1 MINFTEKTNF
11 IWSVA
16 DLLRGNFKQSEYG
29 KVILPFTVLRR
40 FDCVL
45 APSKEKIL
53 EMNNTLTVSNKA
65 PIFKRVT
72 GHDYYN
78 LSRYD
83 FEKLIDDAS
92 GIETNLRDYI
102 NGFSDDVKEIL
113 DHFEMG
119 GVIERLKKANLLYL
133 IVQKFAELDLAMESV
148 DNLEMGYMYEELIRR
163 FSELSNE
170 TAGEHFTPREVI
182 ELMVDLL
189 FEPDMDEI
197 IKEGKVVTVFDP
209 ACGTGGMLSVAQNKM
224 RDINNRITVIPFGQ
238 ELNPETYATCK
249 SDMILKGNTNSII
262 QLGNSFNKD
271 GFRGEHY
278 DYLLSNPPFGVSWK
292 KVEKFVKDEAQREG
306 FNGRFGAGTPRISDG
321 SLLFLQHMIS
331 KMNDPKKGGSR
342 IAIVF
347 NGSPMFTGDAGS
359 GESEIR
365 RWIIEND
372 MLEAIVALPDQLFY
386 NTGISTYIW
395 IVTNRKTDRRKG
407 KVRLVNGTQYF
418 EKMRKSLGSKR
429 NYLTDKNREDI
440 VKLYSMYEAHED
452 YKDFDNEDFGFYKVT
467 IERPELDENGNIVID
482 KNGNKKA
489 DTSLRDT
496 ENIPLKDDMDE
507 YFKREVLPY
516 VSDAW
521 IDESKTKIGYE
532 IPLSR
537 YFFSITK
544 VDVFNHINET
554 INEVKMIIEDYLNKI
569 SFDSELIFRGVDNT
583 SFKDSLIEWVGEIPT
598 HWEVKKAKYIF
609 RLRNTKGNE
618 YGVLLAATQKQ
629 GMIPQDQVEGVV
641 QVKEDTDL
649 QKFKTVHQNDFVIS
663 LRSFQGGFEMSDYE
677 GVCSP
682 AYQVF
687 YNIEDINPKYFKLLF
702 KSSRFI
708 QKINSLT
715 VGIRDGK
722 NILFK
727 DFSEM
732 YIPLPP
738 IEEQIKIVNYLDDRM
753 EELRKGMFD
762 QLNLDNAA
770 LKNMMMGKVVV

>member
-1 MINFTEKTNF
+1 MINFTEKANF

-53 EMNNTLTVSNKA
+53 EMNSTLTVSNKA

-78 LSRYD
+78 LSRYN

-189 FEPDMDEI
+189 FEPDMEEI

-209 ACGTGGMLSVAQNKM
+209 ACGTGGMLSVAQNKI
-224 RDINNRITVIPFGQ
+224 RDVNNKITVIPFGQ

-249 SDMILKGNTNSII
+249 SDMILKGNTNSKI

-331 KMNDPKKGGSR
+331 KMNDSKNGGSR

-395 IVTNRKTDRRKG
+395 IVTNRKTKRRKG

-418 EKMRKSLGSKR
+418 QKMRKSLGNKR
-429 NYLTDKNREDI
+429 NYLTDENRDDI

-467 IERPELDENGNIVID
+467 IERPVRDEKGRIVKD
-482 KNGNKKA
+482 NKGNKKA
-489 DTSLRDT
+489 DTSFRDT
-496 ENIPLKDDMDE
+496 ENIPLKDNIE
-507 YFKREVLPY
+507 KYFRSEVLPH
-516 VSDAW
+516 VPDAW
-521 IDESKTKIGYE
+521 IDDSKTKIGYE
-532 IPLSR
+532 IPFTR
-537 YFFSITK
+537 YFYKFIPLRSS
-544 VDVFNHINET
+544 E
-554 INEVKMIIEDYLNKI
+554 EIIE
-569 SFDSELIFRGVDNT
+569 
-583 SFKDSLIEWVGEIPT
+583 EILQLENRIAK
-598 HWEVKKAKYIF
+598 HMQEV
-609 RLRNTKGNE
+609 
-618 YGVLLAATQKQ
+618 
-629 GMIPQDQVEGVV
+629 
-641 QVKEDTDL
+641 
-649 QKFKTVHQNDFVIS
+649 
-663 LRSFQGGFEMSDYE
+663 
-677 GVCSP
+677 
-682 AYQVF
+682 
-687 YNIEDINPKYFKLLF
+687 
-702 KSSRFI
+702 
-708 QKINSLT
+708 
-715 VGIRDGK
+715 
-722 NILFK
+722 
-727 DFSEM
+727 FSE
-732 YIPLPP
+732 
-738 IEEQIKIVNYLDDRM
+738 
-753 EELRKGMFD
+753 
-762 QLNLDNAA
+762 
-770 LKNMMMGKVVV
+770 

>member
-1 MINFTEKTNF
+1 MINFTEIANF

-45 APSKEKIL
+45 APSKKKIL
-53 EMNNTLTVSNKA
+53 EMNKNLTVTNKA
-65 PIFKRVT
+65 PIFKRIT

-78 LSRYD
+78 ISRYD
-83 FEKLIDDAS
+83 FEKLIDDSAA
-92 GIETNLRDYI
+92 IETNLRDYI
-102 NGFSDDVKEIL
+102 NGFSDDIKEIL
-113 DHFEMG
+113 DNFEIG
-119 GVIERLKKANLLYL
+119 VVIERLKKANLLYL
-133 IVQKFAELDLAMESV
+133 VVQKFAELDLTMDSV

-189 FEPDMDEI
+189 FEPDMDEMT
-197 IKEGKVVTVFDP
+197 KDGKVVTVFDP

-224 RDINNRITVIPFGQ
+224 REINNKITVIPFGQ

-249 SDMILKGNTNSII
+249 SDMILKGNTNSKI
-262 QLGNSFNKD
+262 QLGNSFNQD

-292 KVEKFVKDEAQREG
+292 KVEKYVKDESQREG

-331 KMNDPKKGGSR
+331 KMNDPKQSGSR

-347 NGSPMFTGDAGS
+347 NGSPLFTGDAGS

-365 RWIIEND
+365 RWIIVND

-429 NYLTDKNREDI
+429 NYLTDENRTDI
-440 VKLYSMYEAHED
+440 VNLYSMYEAHED
-452 YKDFDNEDFGFYKVT
+452 YKDFDNEDFGYYKVT
-467 IERPELDENGNIVID
+467 VERPEVYENGNIVTD
-482 KNGNKKA
+482 KKGNNKA

-496 ENIPLKDDMDE
+496 ENIPLKDDVE
-507 YFKREVLPY
+507 ESFKREVLPH
-516 VSDAW
+516 VPDAW

-532 IPLSR
+532 IPFTK
-537 YFFSITK
+537 YF
-544 VDVFNHINET
+544 
-554 INEVKMIIEDYLNKI
+554 Y
-569 SFDSELIFRGVDNT
+569 
-583 SFKDSLIEWVGEIPT
+583 
-598 HWEVKKAKYIF
+598 
-609 RLRNTKGNE
+609 
-618 YGVLLAATQKQ
+618 
-629 GMIPQDQVEGVV
+629 
-641 QVKEDTDL
+641 
-649 QKFKTVHQNDFVIS
+649 KFTP
-663 LRSFQGGFEMSDYE
+663 LRSSEEIMIE
-677 GVCSP
+677 IRELEERI
-682 AYQVF
+682 ATNLKEVF
-687 YNIEDINPKYFKLLF
+687 AE
-702 KSSRFI
+702 
-708 QKINSLT
+708 
-715 VGIRDGK
+715 
-722 NILFK
+722 
-727 DFSEM
+727 
-732 YIPLPP
+732 
-738 IEEQIKIVNYLDDRM
+738 
-753 EELRKGMFD
+753 
-762 QLNLDNAA
+762 
-770 LKNMMMGKVVV
+770 

>member
-1 MINFTEKTNF
+1 MINFTEKANF

-53 EMNNTLTVSNKA
+53 EMNSTLTVSNKA

-189 FEPDMDEI
+189 FEPDMEEI

-209 ACGTGGMLSVAQNKM
+209 ACGTGGMLSVAQNKI
-224 RDINNRITVIPFGQ
+224 RDVNSKITVIPFGQ

-249 SDMILKGNTNSII
+249 SDMILKGNTNSRI

-331 KMNDPKKGGSR
+331 KMNDSKKDGSR

-395 IVTNRKTDRRKG
+395 IVTNRKTKRRKG

-418 EKMRKSLGSKR
+418 QKMRKSLGSKR
-429 NYLTDKNREDI
+429 NYLTDENREDI

-452 YKDFDNEDFGFYKVT
+452 YKDFDNEEFGFYKVT
-467 IERPELDENGNIVID
+467 IERPVLDKKGRIVKD
-482 KNGNKKA
+482 NKGNKKA
-489 DTSLRDT
+489 DSSLRDT
-496 ENIPLKDDMDE
+496 ENIPLKDNIE
-507 YFKREVLPY
+507 KYFRSEVLPH
-516 VSDAW
+516 VPDAW
-521 IDESKTKIGYE
+521 IDDSKTKIGYE
-532 IPLSR
+532 IPFTR
-537 YFFSITK
+537 YFYKFIPLRSS
-544 VDVFNHINET
+544 E
-554 INEVKMIIEDYLNKI
+554 EIIE
-569 SFDSELIFRGVDNT
+569 
-583 SFKDSLIEWVGEIPT
+583 EILQLENRIAK
-598 HWEVKKAKYIF
+598 HMEEV
-609 RLRNTKGNE
+609 
-618 YGVLLAATQKQ
+618 
-629 GMIPQDQVEGVV
+629 
-641 QVKEDTDL
+641 
-649 QKFKTVHQNDFVIS
+649 
-663 LRSFQGGFEMSDYE
+663 
-677 GVCSP
+677 
-682 AYQVF
+682 
-687 YNIEDINPKYFKLLF
+687 
-702 KSSRFI
+702 
-708 QKINSLT
+708 
-715 VGIRDGK
+715 
-722 NILFK
+722 
-727 DFSEM
+727 FSE
-732 YIPLPP
+732 
-738 IEEQIKIVNYLDDRM
+738 
-753 EELRKGMFD
+753 
-762 QLNLDNAA
+762 
-770 LKNMMMGKVVV
+770 

>member
-1 MINFTEKTNF
+1 MINFTEKANF

-53 EMNNTLTVSNKA
+53 EMNSTLTVSNKA

-83 FEKLIDDAS
+83 FENLIDDAS

-197 IKEGKVVTVFDP
+197 IKEGKVITVFDP

-249 SDMILKGNTNSII
+249 SDMILKGNTNSKI

-452 YKDFDNEDFGFYKVT
+452 YKDFHNEDFGFYKVT
-467 IERPELDENGNIVID
+467 IERPALNKKGKVIKD
-482 KNGNKKA
+482 KKGNKKA
-489 DTSLRDT
+489 DTSFRDT
-496 ENIPLKDDMDE
+496 ENIPLKEDIKK
-507 YFKREVLPY
+507 YFDKEVLPH
-516 VSDAW
+516 VPDAW
-521 IDESKTKIGYE
+521 IDESKSKIGYE
-532 IPLSR
+532 IPFTR
-537 YFFSITK
+537 YFYKFRP
-544 VDVFNHINET
+544 
-554 INEVKMIIEDYLNKI
+554 LR
-569 SFDSELIFRGVDNT
+569 DS
-583 SFKDSLIEWVGEIPT
+583 
-598 HWEVKKAKYIF
+598 
-609 RLRNTKGNE
+609 
-618 YGVLLAATQKQ
+618 
-629 GMIPQDQVEGVV
+629 GVV
-641 QVKEDTDL
+641 MDE
-649 QKFKTVHQNDFVIS
+649 
-663 LRSFQGGFEMSDYE
+663 
-677 GVCSP
+677 
-682 AYQVF
+682 
-687 YNIEDINPKYFKLLF
+687 
-702 KSSRFI
+702 
-708 QKINSLT
+708 
-715 VGIRDGK
+715 IRELEK
-722 NILFK
+722 
-727 DFSEM
+727 
-732 YIPLPP
+732 
-738 IEEQIKIVNYLDDRM
+738 KIVKHL
-753 EELRKGMFD
+753 EEVF
-762 QLNLDNAA
+762 AE
-770 LKNMMMGKVVV
+770 

>member
-1 MINFTEKTNF
+1 MINFTEKANF

-53 EMNNTLTVSNKA
+53 EMNSTLTVSNKA

-189 FEPDMDEI
+189 FEPDMEEI

-209 ACGTGGMLSVAQNKM
+209 ACGTGGMLSVAQNKI
-224 RDINNRITVIPFGQ
+224 RDVNNKITVIPFGQ

-249 SDMILKGNTNSII
+249 SDMILKGNTNSKI

-292 KVEKFVKDEAQREG
+292 KVEKYVKDEAQREG
-306 FNGRFGAGTPRISDG
+306 FNGRFGAGTPRITDG

-440 VKLYSMYEAHED
+440 VNLYSMYEAHED
-452 YKDFDNEDFGFYKVT
+452 YKDFDNEEFGFYKVT
-467 IERPELDENGNIVID
+467 IERPALDKKGKIIKD
-482 KNGNKKA
+482 SKGNKKA

-496 ENIPLKDDMDE
+496 ENIPLKVDIQK
-507 YFKREVLPY
+507 YFNSEVLPH
-516 VSDAW
+516 VPEAW
-521 IDESKTKIGYE
+521 IDEEKTKIGYE
-532 IPLSR
+532 IPFNR
-537 YFFSITK
+537 FFYQFTNLRTSKEIITDIRNLENRIIK
-544 VDVFNHINET
+544 HLE
-554 INEVKMIIEDYLNKI
+554 EV
-569 SFDSELIFRGVDNT
+569 
-583 SFKDSLIEWVGEIPT
+583 
-598 HWEVKKAKYIF
+598 
-609 RLRNTKGNE
+609 
-618 YGVLLAATQKQ
+618 
-629 GMIPQDQVEGVV
+629 
-641 QVKEDTDL
+641 
-649 QKFKTVHQNDFVIS
+649 
-663 LRSFQGGFEMSDYE
+663 
-677 GVCSP
+677 
-682 AYQVF
+682 
-687 YNIEDINPKYFKLLF
+687 
-702 KSSRFI
+702 
-708 QKINSLT
+708 
-715 VGIRDGK
+715 
-722 NILFK
+722 
-727 DFSEM
+727 FSE
-732 YIPLPP
+732 
-738 IEEQIKIVNYLDDRM
+738 
-753 EELRKGMFD
+753 
-762 QLNLDNAA
+762 
-770 LKNMMMGKVVV
+770 

>member
-1 MINFTEKTNF
+1 MINFTEKANF

-83 FEKLIDDAS
+83 FEKLIDDAT

-119 GVIERLKKANLLYL
+119 GVVERLKKANLLYL
-133 IVQKFAELDLAMESV
+133 VVQKFAELDLAMESV

-197 IKEGKVVTVFDP
+197 TKEGKVVTVFDP
-209 ACGTGGMLSVAQNKM
+209 ACGTGGMLSVAQNKIH
-224 RDINNRITVIPFGQ
+224 DVNNRITVIPFGQ

-249 SDMILKGNTNSII
+249 SDMILKGNTNSKI
-262 QLGNSFNKD
+262 QLGNSFNED

-292 KVEKFVKDEAQREG
+292 KVEKYVKDEAQHEG
-306 FNGRFGAGTPRISDG
+306 FSGRFGAGTPRISDG

-395 IVTNRKTDRRKG
+395 IVTNRKTERRKG
-407 KVRLVNGTQYF
+407 KIRLVNGTQYF
-418 EKMRKSLGSKR
+418 ERMRKSLGSKR
-429 NYLTDKNREDI
+429 NYLTNNNRDEI
-440 VKLYSMYEAHED
+440 VRLYSMYELHED
-452 YKDFDNEDFGFYKVT
+452 YQDFDNEDFGFYKVT
-467 IERPELDENGNIVID
+467 VERPQLEEDGNVVLD
-482 KNGNKKA
+482 KKGNKKA
-489 DTSLRDT
+489 DTLLRDT
-496 ENIPLKDDMDE
+496 ENIPLKSDIDS
-507 YFKREVLPY
+507 YFKSEILPHA
-516 VSDAW
+516 SEAW
-521 IDESKTKIGYE
+521 IDETKTKIGYE
-532 IPLSR
+532 I
-537 YFFSITK
+537 
-544 VDVFNHINET
+544 
-554 INEVKMIIEDYLNKI
+554 
-569 SFDSELIFRGVDNT
+569 SFT
-583 SFKDSLIEWVGEIPT
+583 
-598 HWEVKKAKYIF
+598 
-609 RLRNTKGNE
+609 
-618 YGVLLAATQKQ
+618 
-629 GMIPQDQVEGVV
+629 
-641 QVKEDTDL
+641 
-649 QKFKTVHQNDFVIS
+649 
-663 LRSFQGGFEMSDYE
+663 
-677 GVCSP
+677 
-682 AYQVF
+682 
-687 YNIEDINPKYFKLLF
+687 KYFYKYTTIRSSKEIMAEIRKLEDLI
-702 KSSRFI
+702 S
-708 QKINSLT
+708 NHL
-715 VGIRDGK
+715 
-722 NILFK
+722 
-727 DFSEM
+727 
-732 YIPLPP
+732 
-738 IEEQIKIVNYLDDRM
+738 EEVFTDER
-753 EELRKGMFD
+753 EH
-762 QLNLDNAA
+762 
-770 LKNMMMGKVVV
+770 